1 MKTALITGITGQDG
15 RHLTELLIDSG
26 YKVFGLSRDIKSARS
41 LRFCQSFPSVEILP
55 RPRDFESLQ
64 AEVINIIK
72 PDEVYNLNA
81 FSSVAASF
89 NNPIEASYECG
100 IFAVELFEACKLSEV
115 AGSVRIYQAG
125 SSEIFGSPVQTPQT
139 ELTPFHPNSPYGAAK
154 ALAHNMAVQYREN
167 YKLQISNGILYNHEG
182 PYRPGNFV
190 SKKIISS
197 VAEIKRGNI
206 KKFTLGNIEG
216 RRDWGYAGDYVRA
229 MHLMLLND
237 NPDDFV
243 ISTGHSHSVRD
254 FLKVTLEI
262 AGLKGEI
269 EDYVD
274 IDPALQ
280 RPADS
285 SSLVG
290 DNSKAKSILGWTPET
305 SFENLVHL
313 MFQHEMDSS
322 PQ

>member
-15 RHLTELLIDSG
+15 RHLTELLIESG
-26 YKVFGLSRDIKSARS
+26 YKVVGLSRDINSVGS
-41 LRFCQSFPSVEILP
+41 TRFCRIFPGVEVLP
-55 RPRDFESLQ
+55 RPKDSESLRV
-64 AEVINIIK
+64 EVINSIK
-72 PDEVYNLNA
+72 PNEIYNLSA

-89 NNPIEASYECG
+89 DNPIEASYECG
-100 IFAVELFEACKLSEV
+100 IFAVELFEACKHSEV
-115 AGSVRIYQAG
+115 AQSVRIYQAG
-125 SSEIFGSPVQTPQT
+125 SSEIFGTPVQTPQT

-182 PYRPGNFV
+182 PYRPANFV

-229 MHLMLLND
+229 MNLMLVND
-237 NPDDFV
+237 SPDDFV
-243 ISTGHSHSVRD
+243 ISTGQSHSVRD
-254 FLKVTLEI
+254 FLKATLEI
-262 AGLKGEI
+262 ADLRGDI
-269 EDYVD
+269 EEYVD

-285 SSLVG
+285 TSLVG
-290 DNSKAKSILGWTPET
+290 DNSKAKRILGWTPET
-305 SFENLVHL
+305 SFENLIHL
-313 MFQHEMDSS
+313 MFQYEMDSC
-322 PQ
+322 P